1 MILFQM
7 HIMWYEGKMVRETL
21 DSLQQAL
28 DVVPDLDI
36 KLAFCINLQ
45 TYVEKPSKGS
55 VIGCIN
61 PFILYGVKA
70 MLYYLKISFMY

>member
-36 KLAFCINLQ
+36 KLYKDFSECSVSIFCSNSHQVWVFLARR
-45 TYVEKPSKGS
+45 
-55 VIGCIN
+55 
-61 PFILYGVKA
+61 F
-70 MLYYLKISFMY
+70 F